1 MIAKKFLFAPGI
13 SFVEITLGLFI
24 SSMLSVFLFQ
34 FFGQITK
41 TSKTIGASL
50 EYVTTIPTVFD
61 QLERDIT
68 GIYVPEILYEPKKKR
83 KVPKAIDAKGK
94 KVKQS
99 PTPEAVEEK
108 ETPEVRPIAFF
119 CESKNNQFMLL
130 SFITTNHLP
139 RFKQKDPERILVV
152 YRLIPDKEYPDSFAL
167 VRQQSTDILM
177 PLKKFEEN
185 AVVEYMLL
193 RRIKR
198 FKVTLVTPEKEKSPS
213 KAQNP
218 GQPVVAE
225 KGASAKTEK
234 PKITSEFSWTP
245 DEAKKKMGV
254 FIPSYIGI
262 EGAYADSS
270 GKQMREFK
278 FVFKLYTFADH
289 AERMRQE
296 REKKQQEKKRQ
307 TKDTADTS
315 KKSDKPIGPGKQTQ
329 PKPTSPKQTPPKK
342 SVPGRVTTSGSR
354 QQRQRMR

>member
-1 MIAKKFLFAPGI
+1 MITKRFLFVPGI

-68 GIYVPEILYEPKKKR
+68 GIYVPEILYEPMKKR
-83 KVPKAIDAKGK
+83 EAPQTIDAQGK
-94 KVKQS
+94 KIKQS
-99 PTPEAVEEK
+99 PAPEAIEEK
-108 ETPEVRPIAFF
+108 EAPEVRPIAFF

-139 RFKQKDPERILVV
+139 RFKQRDPERILVV

-167 VRQQSTDILM
+167 VRQQTTDILM

-185 AVVEYMLL
+185 AVVEYTLL

-198 FKVTLVTPEKEKSPS
+198 FKVTLVTPEKEKKPV
-213 KAQNP
+213 KAQNQ
-218 GQPVVAE
+218 GQPVIAE
-225 KGASAKTEK
+225 EGKLAKMEK

-254 FIPSYIGI
+254 LIPSYIGI

-278 FVFKLYTFADH
+278 FVFKLYTFAHH
-289 AERMRQE
+289 ADRMQKE
-296 REKKQQEKKRQ
+296 REKKQQEKKAKKPLA
-307 TKDTADTS
+307 KDKADTT
-315 KKSDKPIGPGKQTQ
+315 KKSDKPTSPGK
-329 PKPTSPKQTPPKK
+329 PKPPKK
-342 SVPGRVTTSGSR
+342 SAPERLTTSGGR
-354 QQRQRMR
+354 QQRRRGR